1 MRLWASH
8 CGSLHN
14 HKKALKND
22 LYLQTVSANP
32 ALTAL
37 LQSRSVLLL
46 QGPVG
51 PFFDRLTEWLKAKG
65 VPLVNRVVFSGGD
78 EWDCRAQ
85 IPLHFKSTLVEW
97 PMYLQYLFN
106 TFKVDCIVL
115 FGQARP
121 HHAKAMVLASLLGIK
136 VVVVEEGYFRPRY
149 LTLELG
155 GVNGYSSTLERYR
168 WSFDT
173 STPPAA
179 PPVSAW
185 EQSVRMGWYAA
196 MHYAVMAWRHSHF
209 PFYQHH
215 KNTSVV
221 QQAAYWLRSWAKKAV
236 HLGQDTRK
244 LAAMK
249 GGSYFFVPLQHD
261 LDAQI
266 ELHSAFAKNTDF
278 IVQVMQSFA
287 QHAPSHLRLV
297 FKQHPMSRGGLGH
310 ADIVAAKAKELGIAH
325 RVVFLTEGKAGLLVK
340 KAQGVVC
347 INSTVGLIALQQ
359 GKPLCALGEAIYGDF
374 DGVFKG
380 GLDAFWGIQAHV
392 QSLLCIRQMAA
403 LQHLTQMPGD
413 LYATS
418 SVKLPWS
425 PLP

>member
-1 MRLWASH
+1 M
-8 CGSLHN
+8 
-14 HKKALKND
+14 
-22 LYLQTVSANP
+22 
-32 ALTAL
+32 
-37 LQSRSVLLL
+37 L

-78 EWDCRAQ
+78 EWDCRAVL
-85 IPLHFKSTLVEW
+85 PLQFGGALVEW
-97 PMYLQYLFN
+97 PMYLQNLIS

-136 VVVVEEGYFRPRY
+136 VVVVEEGYFRPHY
-149 LTLELG
+149 LTMELG

-168 WSFDT
+168 WSFET
-173 STPPAA
+173 AA
-179 PPVSAW
+179 PTTAPQISSWA
-185 EQSVRMGWYAA
+185 QSVRLGWYAA
-196 MHYAVMAWRHSHF
+196 VHYAAMAWRHSKF

-215 KNTSVV
+215 KNPSVF
-221 QQAAYWLRSWAKKAV
+221 QQAVYWLRSWAKKAI
-236 HLGQDTRK
+236 HHRSDTRK
-244 LAAMK
+244 LASLES
-249 GGSYFFVPLQHD
+249 GSYFFVPLQHD

-266 ELHSAFAKNTDF
+266 EIHSAFGKNTDF
-278 IVQVMQSFA
+278 IVQVMNSFA
-287 QHAPSHLRLV
+287 HHAPNHLHLV
-297 FKQHPMSRGGLGH
+297 FKQHPLSRGGQGH
-310 ADIVAAKAKELGIAH
+310 SAIVAAKAKELGIAH

-380 GLDAFWGIQAHV
+380 SLDAFWDIKPQV
-392 QSLLCIRQMAA
+392 QSLLCMRELEVLRQ
-403 LQHLTQMPGD
+403 LTQMPGD
-413 LYATS
+413 LYAPS
-418 SVKLPWS
+418 SARLPWS
-425 PLP
+425 PSL

>member
-1 MRLWASH
+1 M
-8 CGSLHN
+8 
-14 HKKALKND
+14 
-22 LYLQTVSANP
+22 
-32 ALTAL
+32 
-37 LQSRSVLLL
+37 L

-51 PFFDRLTEWLKAKG
+51 PFFDRLALWLKDKG
-65 VPLVNRVVFSGGD
+65 VPLVNRVAFSGGD
-78 EWDCRAQ
+78 VWDCKALLPMRFSGA
-85 IPLHFKSTLVEW
+85 LVEW
-97 PMYLQYLFN
+97 PIYLQNLIS

-121 HHAKAMVLASLLGIK
+121 HHAKAMVFASLLGIK

-196 MHYAVMAWRHSHF
+196 VHYAAMAWRYSKF

-215 KNTSVV
+215 KNTSVPE
-221 QQAAYWLRSWAKKAV
+221 QAIYWLRSWAKKAI
-236 HLGQDTRK
+236 HHRRDTRK
-244 LAAMK
+244 LASLES
-249 GGSYFFVPLQHD
+249 GSYFFVPLQHD

-278 IVQVMQSFA
+278 IMQVMQSFA

-325 RVVFLTEGKAGLLVK
+325 RVVFLSEGKAGVLVK
-340 KAQGVVC
+340 KALGVVC

-359 GKPLCALGEAIYGDF
+359 AKPLCLLGEAVYSDF

-380 GLDAFWGIQAHV
+380 GLDAFWHVKPQV
-392 QSLLCIRQMAA
+392 QSLLCMRELVVLRQ
-403 LQHLTQMPGD
+403 LTQMPGD
-413 LYATS
+413 LYAPS
-418 SVKLPWS
+418 SAPLPWS
-425 PLP
+425 PSL

>member
-8 CGSLHN
+8 CGSLPS

-22 LYLQTVSANP
+22 HYLQTVSANP

-51 PFFDRLTEWLKAKG
+51 PFFDRLTDWLKTKG
-65 VPLVNRVVFSGGD
+65 VPLVNRIAFSGGD
-78 EWDCRAQ
+78 LWDCRAQ

-97 PMYLQYLFN
+97 PMYLQYIFN
-106 TFKVDCIVL
+106 TFNVDCIVL

-149 LTLELG
+149 LTLELS

-168 WSFDT
+168 WSFET

-196 MHYAVMAWRHSHF
+196 VHYAAMSWWHSRF

-221 QQAAYWLRSWAKKAV
+221 QQTAYWLRSWAKKAM
-236 HLGQDTRK
+236 HQRQDTRK
-244 LAAMK
+244 LAAME

-278 IVQVMQSFA
+278 IMQVMQSFA

-297 FKQHPMSRGGLGH
+297 FKQHPMSRGGKDHG
-310 ADIVAAKAKELGIAH
+310 AIVAAKAKELGISD
-325 RVVFLTEGKAGLLVK
+325 RVVFLSEGKAGLLVR

-347 INSTVGLIALQQ
+347 IARY
-359 GKPLCALGEAIYGDF
+359 EAIQ
-374 DGVFKG
+374 V
-380 GLDAFWGIQAHV
+380 A
-392 QSLLCIRQMAA
+392 
-403 LQHLTQMPGD
+403 
-413 LYATS
+413 S
-418 SVKLPWS
+418 SVCLVATLLAMTAPRNDTEIAS
-425 PLP
+425 LRSQ